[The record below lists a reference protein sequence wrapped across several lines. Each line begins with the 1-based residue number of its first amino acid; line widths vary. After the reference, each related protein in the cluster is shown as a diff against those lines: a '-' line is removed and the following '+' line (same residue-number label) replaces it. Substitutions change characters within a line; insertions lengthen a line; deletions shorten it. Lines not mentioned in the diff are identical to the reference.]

1 MTLLATMK
9 SSLASLLLPVFVP
22 VLLLANKAS
31 HSVVAQAVLEPINV
45 SIQPAVFWGVPFWIA
60 YKEGYFEELGL
71 DISYEVFTSGAP
83 QVQAAVEDKSWDVG
97 G

>member
-1 MTLLATMK
+1 MIMSCARWSSNNLWPTAPAVAALLLLATFTT
-9 SSLASLLLPVFVP
+9 S
-22 VLLLANKAS
+22 
-31 HSVVAQAVLEPINV
+31 VAQDALEPINV

-83 QVQAAVEDKSWDVG
+83 QVAAAVEDKSWDVG